1 MLAQQGLS
9 LGQATVADGRA
20 QSESSGNGSSP
31 RTDAF
36 AGNAGLED
44 AVAARPAHPGI
55 ARGLIDVFA

>member
-20 QSESSGNGSSP
+20 DPQAGANGASP
-31 RTDAF
+31 SRSDPF
-36 AGNAGLED
+36 AGNAALDEVGPSSRTG
-44 AVAARPAHPGI
+44 V